1 MKKLTKNI
9 EKQSITL
16 QQKNKSRILRSPFIR
31 QKRQTNVMTDGRPAT
46 AAMMFEGIKRSGK
59 RGKRKAAGL
68 FKRKEKSRE
77 KEEIKAG

>member
-16 QQKNKSRILRSPFIR
+16 QQKNKSGILRSPFIR
-31 QKRQTNVMTDGRPAT
+31 QKRHTNVMTDGRPAS

-59 RGKRKAAGL
+59 RGNARPQDCL
-68 FKRKEKSRE
+68 SDKEKSRD